1 MHSNFD
7 FVQETHPHFFE
18 LLSSAERFIGD
29 DACCFLLKV
38 RLALELWCYEF
49 ADLKSVQL
57 CVESTLAEK
66 IDTLQSASVLPEQLV
81 SDLKLLRRLC
91 NEGVHIRENNRGQRM
106 VFNDLSKAQMTQA
119 LKCLFELMVY
129 VVRFHN
135 SEAHI
140 PAWRNYPSI
149 NFTRALHKASLGDG
163 DACAD
168 IADYLFKAEA
178 ENVHHFS
185 HFKSEDVSYW
195 LRKGLRHQSVK
206 AATLMASLVL
216 DHKSS
221 LFSLDEVQNAL
232 RSLKAGSSDQ
242 QLNHFAGT
250 IAERKGQ
257 MVQAIKHYQ
266 KAAEQG
272 CHRSI
277 KRLVEHF
284 AYKDDAAFSELI
296 AQGVKHRESISTVVD
311 LVFTLATPE
320 KAKAKS
326 FKSAIISAKAT
337 SLPGFGFVEG
347 LCFFNGFAG
356 YAQDGDKAVE
366 LMLRH
371 HKKLPDFIE
380 PAVLTFYVL
389 LLAGK
394 KSQLVSVAKD
404 AMRQLSKANKAK
416 ELARLE
422 LDLAFVLI
430 ELCGS
435 QHHVAF
441 DQTPKSLLQSA
452 AKKGLPEAISFLAQ
466 TQSRH
471 LPKNTRAT
479 SKLQS
484 ANGNWASRLVTKSC
498 SSQRAA
504 A

>member
-18 LLSSAERFIGD
+18 LLSSAEHFIGD

-49 ADLKSVQL
+49 ADLKSVEL
-57 CVESTLAEK
+57 CVDSTLAEK
-66 IDTLQSASVLPEQLV
+66 IDTLQSAFVLPEQLV

-129 VVRFHN
+129 VVRFQN
-135 SEAHI
+135 SDAQI
-140 PAWRNYPSI
+140 PAWRIYPSI
-149 NFTRALHKASLGDG
+149 NFTKTLYEASQGDG

-168 IADYLFKAEA
+168 IAAYLFNAEA
-178 ENVHHFS
+178 ATVHHFG
-185 HFKSEDVSYW
+185 HFKSEDISYW

-232 RSLKAGSSDQ
+232 RSLKASSSDQ
-242 QLNHFAGT
+242 QLNHLAGT

-257 MVQAIKHYQ
+257 MLQAIKHYQ

-284 AYKDDAAFSELI
+284 AYKDDEAFSELI
-296 AQGVKHRESISTVVD
+296 AQGVKHREPISTVVD
-311 LVFTLATPE
+311 LVFILATPE
-320 KAKAKS
+320 KAEAKS
-326 FKSAIISAKAT
+326 FKSAFISAKAT
-337 SLPGFGFVEG
+337 SLLGFGFVEG
-347 LCFFNGFAG
+347 LCYFNGYAG
-356 YAQDGDKAVE
+356 YAANSEKAAE
-366 LMLRH
+366 LMLSH
-371 HKKLPDFIE
+371 YKKLPDFIE

-389 LLAGK
+389 LQADK
-394 KSQLVSVAKD
+394 KKQLVNVAKD
-404 AMRQLSKANKAK
+404 AMRQLTKANKVQ

-435 QHHVAF
+435 QQSVAF
-441 DQTPKSLLQSA
+441 DQTPKGLLQSA
-452 AKKGLPEAISFLAQ
+452 AKKGLPEAISFLAK
-466 TQSRH
+466 TQARH

-479 SKLQS
+479 TKQRS
-484 ANGNWASRLVTKSC
+484 ANGNWASRLVKRSC
-498 SSQRAA
+498 SSQSTAA
-504 A
+504 

>member
-7 FVQETHPHFFE
+7 FVHETHPHFFE

-29 DACCFLLKV
+29 DACCFLLKI

-129 VVRFHN
+129 VVRFQN
-135 SEAHI
+135 SDAQI
-140 PAWRNYPSI
+140 PAWRIYPSI
-149 NFTRALHKASLGDG
+149 NFTKTLYKASQGDG

-168 IADYLFKAEA
+168 IAAYLFNAEA
-178 ENVHHFS
+178 ATVHHFG
-185 HFKSEDVSYW
+185 HFKSEDISYW

-232 RSLKAGSSDQ
+232 RSLKASSSDQ
-242 QLNHFAGT
+242 QLNHLAGT

-257 MVQAIKHYQ
+257 MLQAIKHYQ

-284 AYKDDAAFSELI
+284 AYKDDEAFSELI
-296 AQGVKHRESISTVVD
+296 AQGVKHREPISTVVD
-311 LVFTLATPE
+311 LVFILATPE
-320 KAKAKS
+320 KAEAKS
-326 FKSAIISAKAT
+326 FKSAFISAKAT
-337 SLPGFGFVEG
+337 SLLGFGFVEG
-347 LCFFNGFAG
+347 LCYCNGYAG
-356 YAQDGDKAVE
+356 YTQDSEKAAE
-366 LMLRH
+366 LMLSH
-371 HKKLPDFIE
+371 YKKLPDFIE

-389 LLAGK
+389 LQAGK
-394 KSQLVSVAKD
+394 KKQLVNVAKD
-404 AMRQLSKANKAK
+404 AMCQLTKANKVQ

-430 ELCGS
+430 ELCS
-435 QHHVAF
+435 NQQSVTF
-441 DQTPKSLLQSA
+441 DQTPKDLLQSA
-452 AKKGLPEAISFLAQ
+452 AKKGLPEAISFLAK
-466 TQSRH
+466 TQARH

-479 SKLQS
+479 TKQRS
-484 ANGNWASRLVTKSC
+484 ANGNWASRLVKKSC
-498 SSQRAA
+498 SSQSAA

>member
-29 DACCFLLKV
+29 DACCFLLKI

-129 VVRFHN
+129 VVRFQN
-135 SEAHI
+135 SDAQI
-140 PAWRNYPSI
+140 PAWRIYPSI
-149 NFTRALHKASLGDG
+149 NFTKTLYKASQGDG

-168 IADYLFKAEA
+168 IAAYLFNAEA
-178 ENVHHFS
+178 ATVHHFG
-185 HFKSEDVSYW
+185 HFKSEDISYW

-216 DHKSS
+216 DRKSS

-232 RSLKAGSSDQ
+232 RSLKASSSDQ
-242 QLNHFAGT
+242 QLNHLAGT

-257 MVQAIKHYQ
+257 MLQAIKHYQ

-277 KRLVEHF
+277 KRLIEHF
-284 AYKDDAAFSELI
+284 AYKDDEAFSELI
-296 AQGVKHRESISTVVD
+296 AQGVKNREPISTVVD
-311 LVFTLATPE
+311 LVFILATPE
-320 KAKAKS
+320 KAEAKS
-326 FKSAIISAKAT
+326 FKSAFISAKAT
-337 SLPGFGFVEG
+337 SLLGFGFVEG
-347 LCFFNGFAG
+347 LCYRNGYAG
-356 YAQDGDKAVE
+356 YTQDSEKAAE
-366 LMLRH
+366 LMLSH
-371 HKKLPDFIE
+371 YKKLPDFIE

-389 LLAGK
+389 LQAGK
-394 KSQLVSVAKD
+394 KKQLVNVAKD
-404 AMRQLSKANKAK
+404 AMRQLTKANKVQ

-430 ELCGS
+430 ELCSS
-435 QHHVAF
+435 QQSVAF
-441 DQTPKSLLQSA
+441 DQTPKDLLQSA
-452 AKKGLPEAISFLAQ
+452 AKKGLPEAISFLAK
-466 TQSRH
+466 TQARH

-479 SKLQS
+479 TKQRS
-484 ANGNWASRLVTKSC
+484 ANGNWASRLVKKSC
-498 SSQRAA
+498 SSQSAA